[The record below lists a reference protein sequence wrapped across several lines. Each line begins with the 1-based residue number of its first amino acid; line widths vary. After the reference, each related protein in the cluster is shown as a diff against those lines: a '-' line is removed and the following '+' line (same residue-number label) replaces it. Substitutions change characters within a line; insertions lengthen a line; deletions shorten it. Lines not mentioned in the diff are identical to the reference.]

1 MKLTNEHGISL
12 PIAVWL
18 AYDDYDYINEPNYIS
33 ATTLLAPLKQY
44 VLAKRIPYEER
55 VHDVYDF
62 MASSLGTSIHAG
74 IEKAWKEAGPQIM
87 AKLGYPKHICDKIV
101 VNPDEEWLKLNPGYL
116 PVWVEQRAFK
126 EIKGWKVGGKHDII
140 IDGRLFDNKST
151 SVWTYILGSNE
162 QLYVEQGSILRWL
175 NPKKVVDDHIY
186 INYIFTDWQKAMT
199 KREGYPQTRT
209 FEKPY
214 PLMPIDKTESWIINK
229 LEQIEKYRNA
239 KEEDMPRCSDE
250 DLWRSAPQYKY
261 YADPNKLGRATKNF
275 DNLAEAN
282 KMKAEKGKGIV
293 ITKPG
298 EVKRC
303 QYCAAAPI
311 CQQRLEYIT
320 EEEND
325 V

>member
-44 VLAKRIPYEER
+44 VLARRIPKEDR

-62 MASSLGTSIHAG
+62 MASSLGSSIHAG
-74 IEKAWKEAGPQIM
+74 IEKAWKEAGPAIM
-87 AKLGYPKHICDKIV
+87 ERLGYPKHVCEKIV
-101 VNPDEEWLKLNPGYL
+101 VNPDPEWLKLNPDYH
-116 PVWVEQRAFK
+116 PVWVEQRVFR
-126 EIKGWKVGGKHDII
+126 EINGWKIGGKMDMI

-162 QLYVEQGSILRWL
+162 EQYTQQGSVLRWL
-175 NPKKVVDDHIY
+175 NPEKVLDEHVY

-199 KREGYPQTRT
+199 KRADYPQTRT

-214 PLMPIDKTESWIINK
+214 PLMSIQQTESWIVSK
-229 LEQIEKYRNA
+229 LEQIEKYRDA

-250 DLWRSAPQYKY
+250 DLWRSAPVFKY
-261 YADPNKLGRATKNF
+261 YADPTKLGRATKNF

-303 QYCAAAPI
+303 QYCSAADI
-311 CQQRLEYIT
+311 CQQRLEYVT